1 MGSTPKI
8 LKFNR
13 RHLQL
18 QQVQVNGD
26 EQDLKN
32 TNKLNTTDTTD
43 TTEKKKIVYQTKNVY
58 RVYLR

>member
-26 EQDLKN
+26 KQDLKN
-32 TNKLNTTDTTD
+32 PKKINTTD

-58 RVYLR
+58 LVYLR